1 MDGNI
6 VQKLIH
12 SIKNKI
18 TKHSKIDT
26 SINEYAFS
34 SKDLEELT
42 KDNKEKLKELKKSTI
57 HTKKQEVLDEE
68 KLNDSILSQE
78 IEETNTDI
86 KAEEIKEE
94 IQEKKEKSFINL
106 EKEHQELIM
115 KKWQEIDLTEIEKD
129 ILLAKDLLNHNYTI
143 TFADDAT
150 KFIHDIRQKYEV
162 VLSYLIGFNNEKKGI
177 YQKTFFGDNLDN
189 EWIHLKH
196 YIKVLEKIRNFKET

>member
-34 SKDLEELT
+34 SEDLEELT
-42 KDNKEKLKELKKSTI
+42 KDNKEKLKELKKSTS

-78 IEETNTDI
+78 IDETNTDI
-86 KAEEIKEE
+86 KVEEIKEE

-115 KKWQEIDLTEIEKD
+115 K
-129 ILLAKDLLNHNYTI
+129 N
-143 TFADDAT
+143 
-150 KFIHDIRQKYEV
+150 
-162 VLSYLIGFNNEKKGI
+162 GKK
-177 YQKTFFGDNLDN
+177 
-189 EWIHLKH
+189 
-196 YIKVLEKIRNFKET
+196 

>member
-34 SKDLEELT
+34 SEDLEELT

-78 IEETNTDI
+78 IEATNTDI

-196 YIKVLEKIRNFKET
+196 YIKVLEKIRNFKEK

>member
-34 SKDLEELT
+34 SEDLEELT

-78 IEETNTDI
+78 IDETNTDI
-86 KAEEIKEE
+86 KVEEIKEE

-196 YIKVLEKIRNFKET
+196 YIKVLEKIRNFKEK

>member
-34 SKDLEELT
+34 SEDLEELT

-106 EKEHQELIM
+106 EKEHRELIM

-196 YIKVLEKIRNFKET
+196 YIKVLEKIRNFKEK

>member
-34 SKDLEELT
+34 SEDLEELT

-86 KAEEIKEE
+86 KTEEIKEE

-196 YIKVLEKIRNFKET
+196 YIKVLEKIRNFKEK

>member
-34 SKDLEELT
+34 SEDLEELT

-196 YIKVLEKIRNFKET
+196 YIKVLEKIRNFKEK